1 MENQTN
7 EEKIVAL
14 RKALLKRKYF
24 SIFLALFTLG
34 VNIFAWFVFTTTA
47 KLELDA
53 TVASWDVQFRDDS
66 GEEMQSFEIDI
77 TKMKPGMDD
86 YTKTITINNRS
97 DVDADFIYEVS
108 SFELLGYS
116 IQMNDR
122 AAMLNYLRN
131 NYPFSVQFSASK
143 DVLAASDEV
152 QFDINLT
159 WPYESETEIYY
170 KQDDVYEYEPSL
182 PYYRLSGGTY
192 SSYNVSNS
200 STYESMKSRLY
211 FAKDDADTYFGEKC
225 HEYEDATGR
234 ACLILNLKLLVQQKN
249 ES

>member
-1 MENQTN
+1 MENQTS

-47 KLELDA
+47 RLELDA
-53 TVASWDVQFRDDS
+53 TVASWDVQFRDNS
-66 GEEMQSFEIDI
+66 GEEMQSFVVDI

-86 YTKTITINNRS
+86 YTKTIMINNRS
-97 DVDADFIYEVS
+97 DVEAEFIYEIT

-116 IQMNDR
+116 IQMSDSS
-122 AAMLNYLRN
+122 AMINYLRN
-131 NYPFSVQFSASK
+131 NYPFSVQLNASK
-143 DVLAASDEV
+143 DVLSASEEI
-152 QFDINLT
+152 QFDVSLT
-159 WPYESETEIYY
+159 WPYESATEIYY
-170 KQDDVYEYEPSL
+170 KQDDVYEYDSSL
-182 PYYRLSGGTY
+182 PYYRLSGGIY
-192 SSYNVSNS
+192 SIYNVPNA

-211 FAKDDADTYFGEKC
+211 FAKDDADTYFGMKC
-225 HEYEDATGR
+225 HEYEEDTGR
-234 ACLILNLKLLVQQKN
+234 ACLIINLKLLVQQKN